1 MSHTSL
7 IGLLVLLAI
16 LAVATVAI
24 ADVLFVYHVYHYRI
38 YRRWRADD
46 GTLASLALSLW
57 VCLATIAT
65 SLCLNVAHPLTTLL
79 TASTLT
85 NAIQYWLTALVLLI
99 CVGGLVVINCVAIY
113 DAIHPVNDLEE

>member
-16 LAVATVAI
+16 LAVIVLVV
-24 ADVLFVYHVYHYRI
+24 ADVLFVYHHRF

-65 SLCLNVAHPLTTLL
+65 SLCLEVAHPLTTLL
-79 TASTLT
+79 AASTLT
-85 NAIQYWLTALVLLI
+85 NAI
-99 CVGGLVVINCVAIY
+99 
-113 DAIHPVNDLEE
+113 